1 MKKLIVVFILAIL
14 NTNCNSYVE
23 KKPTTQREYIVPEG
37 HECSKRS
44 QTNLLNTYLTDEQAA
59 EALMA
64 FQHAHEAEMRGDSFA
79 SDHYLEKTAS
89 VIESGV
95 EQYVSECPQFGLSS
109 EEELGGAL
117 GAAFA
122 GLATLAA
129 GIFTVGPQFLMGAI
143 DLMAFGAKGTVITVC
158 GAATVAVL
166 GVNFCAPS
174 TEVTE
179 DYDGSDGSDDYDS
192 SDGSD
197 GSDDSDSSD
206 DNAELLDIIEGLR
219 TENEELKD
227 KINSLLDKIDNLLEQ
242 TGGNQL
248 CSDCY

>member
-1 MKKLIVVFILAIL
+1 
-14 NTNCNSYVE
+14 
-23 KKPTTQREYIVPEG
+23 
-37 HECSKRS
+37 
-44 QTNLLNTYLTDEQAA
+44 
-59 EALMA
+59 
-64 FQHAHEAEMRGDSFA
+64 MRGDSFA

-179 DYDGSDGSDDYDS
+179 DYDGSDGSDD
-192 SDGSD
+192 
-197 GSDDSDSSD
+197 SDSSD